1 MMELEEHRPRDMIE
15 RQEDDVVRQIAA
27 SSAYST
33 RELRT
38 MQTPRRNPQVF
49 VFGKKRFLL
58 DDRGIMLFSQ
68 MRNKYWTQ

>member
-1 MMELEEHRPRDMIE
+1 MELEEHRPRDMIE

-49 VFGKKRFLL
+49 VFGKKKIFA
-58 DDRGIMLFSQ
+58 
-68 MRNKYWTQ
+68 